1 MTTISQCIEPS
12 SSDPDLV
19 KKIVRQIEYYF
30 SDGNLIRDK
39 YLQHETKKEQGWI
52 PLSTLTTFK
61 RLASLTT
68 DFPTILN
75 ALKTSSS
82 GLLQLDEPANKLRR
96 HPDRPL
102 PSSQAELEL
111 ALRNRTVYVQG
122 FPSTNNEVTIDH
134 LLAFFGQHGSTDNI
148 QMRRQ
153 VKGKD
158 FDGSVWVV
166 FPSEGKAQQFVDE
179 SKHTPVK
186 YNDGSVL
193 ECFLQTDADAMKAMG
208 LDLAAK
214 ETRWDDKQ
222 ARKEKKQGE
231 VQQRTNENLEKLNHE
246 NCKGALIHLTG
257 ESWHPVQRAPSPSL
271 TVDSV
276 LGMSTETTRELIK
289 EKFNPFTKLPWIDFN
304 KGDAEVRSEDDEL
317 LSFENRR

>member
-1 MTTISQCIEPS
+1 MTTISQCIEPFAS
-12 SSDPDLV
+12 NPDLV

-39 YLQHETKKEQGWI
+39 YLQHETTKDQGWI
-52 PLSTLTTFK
+52 PLSTLITFK
-61 RLASLTT
+61 RLASLST

-75 ALKTSSS
+75 ALNTSTS
-82 GLLQLDEPANKLRR
+82 GLLQLDVSANKIRR

-102 PSSQAELEL
+102 PSSQAELER
-111 ALRNRTVYVQG
+111 ALRNRTVYVRG

-166 FPSEGKAQQFVDE
+166 FPSEGRAQKFVDE
-179 SKHTPVK
+179 SKQTPVH
-186 YNDGSVL
+186 YNEGTIL

-208 LDLAAK
+208 LDLAGK

-222 ARKEKKQGE
+222 ARKDKRQGE
-231 VQQRTNENLEKLNHE
+231 LQQRTNENLEKLNHE
-246 NCKGALIHLTG
+246 NYKGALIHLTG
-257 ESWHPVQRAPSPSL
+257 QSWRTVQRTSP
-271 TVDSV
+271 
-276 LGMSTETTRELIK
+276 
-289 EKFNPFTKLPWIDFN
+289 
-304 KGDAEVRSEDDEL
+304 
-317 LSFENRR
+317 